1 MNRHCYTLVELMVV
15 IAIAALLLS
24 LGMPAFRG
32 MIEGD
37 GAGYTASAVKGVIDQ
52 TRSKGLSSRRYT
64 AVLFDLEAER
74 ANAIQRQAVRGCILE
89 KDDSDNYTFIEW
101 IPDRQ
106 WRVLDRGGWVL
117 AAGKEA
123 DKLEADAGSGLE
135 LKDIISSDLKAMMKQ
150 IEVKKEADPEAE
162 SDREYYGIIFSPYG
176 AMTLPNKRI
185 YFLVGEAKMRGD
197 RLRYGRSV
205 KDKDKVPLNALVLS
219 VNPFTGRVETKGY
232 EK

>member
-219 VNPFTGRVETKGY
+219 VNPFTGRVETRPY
-232 EK
+232 ED

>member
-1 MNRHCYTLVELMVV
+1 M
-15 IAIAALLLS
+15 
-24 LGMPAFRG
+24 
-32 MIEGD
+32 
-37 GAGYTASAVKGVIDQ
+37 
-52 TRSKGLSSRRYT
+52 
-64 AVLFDLEAER
+64 
-74 ANAIQRQAVRGCILE
+74 
-89 KDDSDNYTFIEW
+89 
-101 IPDRQ
+101 
-106 WRVLDRGGWVL
+106 LDRGGWVL

-219 VNPFTGRVETKGY
+219 VNPFTGRVETRPY
-232 EK
+232 ED

>member
-15 IAIAALLLS
+15 IAISALLLS

-52 TRSKGLSSRRYT
+52 TRSKGLSLRRYT
-64 AVLFDLEAER
+64 AILFDLEADRE
-74 ANAIQRQAVRGCILE
+74 NALQRQAVRGCILE
-89 KDDSDNYTFIEW
+89 KDDDDKFTFREW

-106 WRVLDRGGWVL
+106 WLVLDRGGWVL
-117 AAGKEA
+117 GA
-123 DKLEADAGSGLE
+123 DDKAKIEADASSGLE
-135 LKDIISSDLKAMMKQ
+135 LEDIITNDLKDMMTE
-150 IEVKKEADPEAE
+150 IEVKKDDDGEAE
-162 SDREYYGIIFSPYG
+162 ENHKYYGIVFSPYG
-176 AMTLPNKRI
+176 AMVKPSKRI
-185 YFLVGEAKMRGD
+185 YILVGEAKMRGD
-197 RLRYGRSV
+197 RLRYTRSI
-205 KDKDKVPLNALVLS
+205 DDDDKVPLNALVLS

>member
-52 TRSKGLSSRRYT
+52 TRSKGLSLRRYT
-64 AVLFDLEAER
+64 AVVFDLKAER
-74 ANAIQRQAVRGCILE
+74 DNAAQRQAVRGCILE
-89 KDDSDNYTFIEW
+89 KDGDNYTFIEW
-101 IPDRQ
+101 LPDHQ

-117 AAGKEA
+117 AAADEA
-123 DKLEADAGSGLE
+123 EKLEADASNGLE
-135 LKDIISSDLKAMMKQ
+135 LGNIITSDLTKMLDSIDVPKD
-150 IEVKKEADPEAE
+150 KDPEASKE
-162 SDREYYGIIFSPYG
+162 HTYYRIVFSPYG
-176 AMTLPNKRI
+176 AMVKPSNRI
-185 YFLVGEAKMRGD
+185 YILVVESKMRGD
-197 RLRYGRSV
+197 RLRYTRSV
-205 KDKDKVPLNALVLS
+205 EDKDKVPQNALVLS
-219 VNPFTGRVETKGY
+219 VNPFTGRVETKPY